1 MSDGEEKYM
10 NKEYAIE
17 LRPINEEDSELVVK
31 WRNSTQVKQFF
42 IYQKDISIAEQHRW
56 IDTKVKTGKVI
67 QFIIVEKATNKP
79 IGSVYF
85 RDIDYDMHKA
95 EYGIFIGEASARG
108 KGYGTQAAELMIAY
122 AFEKLN
128 LHRIYLRV
136 LSENKQAITS
146 YKKAGFLQE
155 GVLKHDVFING
166 KYHDIIWMSIISDE
180 YKRGKEEN
188 ESVICDSML

>member
-10 NKEYAIE
+10 NKEYGIE
-17 LRPINEEDSELVVK
+17 LRPIDENDSELVVK

-42 IYQKDISIAEQHRW
+42 IYQKDISIEEQHRW

-95 EYGIFIGEASARG
+95 EYGIFIGEASGAIM
-108 KGYGTQAAELMIAY
+108 TLTCL
-122 AFEKLN
+122 FLEK
-128 LHRIYLRV
+128 R
-136 LSENKQAITS
+136 LSKNHLEVSGSRPSLLTRDIIIVKSTS
-146 YKKAGFLQE
+146 YFDDSKYC
-155 GVLKHDVFING
+155 DIN
-166 KYHDIIWMSIISDE
+166 DTWP
-180 YKRGKEEN
+180 
-188 ESVICDSML
+188 L